1 MHRPGKVNLAA
12 DALSRTEMPQDEQ
25 DKENPDKYLVYSE
38 IDDVYQITKDKSINQ
53 SGKSKELCVLNIEPH
68 SKFSVNQIIKKDW
81 KLETKKDYP
90 LQLVIDIVKDGKLPN
105 QDDRK
110 QLPPITNLY
119 LNWFNFLYVKD
130 ELLNSYAY
138 YTTTY
143 SGSQNTVELIADL
156 IQTKMAFLV
165 EK

>member
-1 MHRPGKVNLAA
+1 LRG
-12 DALSRTEMPQDEQ
+12 
-25 DKENPDKYLVYSE
+25 
-38 IDDVYQITKDKSINQ
+38 
-53 SGKSKELCVLNIEPH
+53 G
-68 SKFSVNQIIKKDW
+68 
-81 KLETKKDYP
+81 
-90 LQLVIDIVKDGKLPN
+90 G
-105 QDDRK
+105 
-110 QLPPITNLY
+110 
-119 LNWFNFLYVKD
+119 VKD